1 MKHSKEF
8 KKILSEDLSLHS
20 SVDWMNK
27 GNDILRGKIPSAV
40 QKEFL
45 ETVEKEYL
53 ELGLQKI
60 HPAERIEYLVAR
72 LYPLACIS
80 EKEASKEVVQDT
92 LVNLIAHMGNEIITW
107 QEQSY
112 LNISLPLVASCVS
125 YKKYKDVPM
134 MERNLSDGELLIIQ
148 AFPDLADEP
157 MTNEKVEA
165 VDIQR
170 FVETCEPGY
179 FGVGVNENHSFLPI
193 HLKAYLTAMDYTKE
207 PVDPKRVMV
216 ILNRLI
222 FGGETVRPSTET
234 LPVTQELSNV
244 LLDYIAAK
252 TPAQNLRNVFECE
265 APLEEYEYIE
275 PRLNVSQKMQDL
287 IGRGTRHRG
296 PNGNSNGHNT
306 NNGRGPRE

>member
-8 KKILSEDLSLHS
+8 EQFLSEDLSLHS

-27 GNDILRGKIPSAV
+27 GDNIRRGMIPPTV

-53 ELGLQKI
+53 ELDAPDI
-60 HPAERIEYLVAR
+60 HPSERIEYLVAR
-72 LYPLACIS
+72 LYPLACIP
-80 EKEASKEVVQDT
+80 EKAASKGGVQET
-92 LVNLIAHMGNEIITW
+92 LVNLIAHIGNEIITW

-125 YKKYKDVPM
+125 YKKYKDVPL
-134 MERNLSDGELLIIQ
+134 MERNLSPEEILMRAL
-148 AFPDLADEP
+148 FPHLADEP
-157 MTNEKVEA
+157 LIPEKVET

-170 FVETCEPGY
+170 FVETYEPGY
-179 FGVGVNENHSFLPI
+179 FGIGVNESHSFLPI
-193 HLKAYLTAMDYTKE
+193 HLKAYLTAMDYIKE
-207 PVDPKRVMV
+207 PIDPKHAMV

-222 FGGETVRPSTET
+222 FGGEIVRPSTET
-234 LPVTQELSNV
+234 LPVTQELSNI
-244 LLDYIAAK
+244 LLDYIATK
-252 TPAQNLRNVFECE
+252 TPAKHLRNVFECE
-265 APLEEYEYIE
+265 APLEEYKYIE

-287 IGRGTRHRG
+287 IENGTRHKG
-296 PNGNSNGHNT
+296 PNGNSNGTNT